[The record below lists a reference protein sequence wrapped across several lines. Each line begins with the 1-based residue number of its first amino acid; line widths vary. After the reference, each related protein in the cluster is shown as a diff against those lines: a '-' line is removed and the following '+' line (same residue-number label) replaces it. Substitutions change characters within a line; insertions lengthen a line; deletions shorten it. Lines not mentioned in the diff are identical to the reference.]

1 VAFYISRVRE
11 YQRIVWLCVG
21 EYRGRSVKG
30 FIGYTVARIQKE
42 IETKAYRIYVTD
54 SLLCGLNAFRK
65 EPITQRYADIIE
77 WKQKEE
83 DTRSGDEIVADLMR
97 RAGLK
102 FESS

>member
-1 VAFYISRVRE
+1 M
-11 YQRIVWLCVG
+11 
-21 EYRGRSVKG
+21 
-30 FIGYTVARIQKE
+30 
-42 IETKAYRIYVTD
+42 TD

-65 EPITQRYADIIE
+65 EPIIKRYADIIE
-77 WKQKEE
+77 GKQKEE

>member
-1 VAFYISRVRE
+1 MHRKVR
-11 YQRIVWLCVG
+11 Q
-21 EYRGRSVKG
+21 
-30 FIGYTVARIQKE
+30 E

-65 EPITQRYADIIE
+65 DPVTQRYADIIE
-77 WKQKEE
+77 GKQKEE